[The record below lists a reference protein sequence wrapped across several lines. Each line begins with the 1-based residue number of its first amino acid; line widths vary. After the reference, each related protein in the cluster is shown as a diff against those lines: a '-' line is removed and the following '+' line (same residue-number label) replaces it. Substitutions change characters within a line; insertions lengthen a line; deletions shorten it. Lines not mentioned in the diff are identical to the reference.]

1 MDLPIYKIKKTIAN
15 YPTTKVS
22 EENLF
27 EFEIFMLNDFPKLVK
42 KDDLELFTNGDI
54 DAKVILYDEVF
65 LKKKIG
71 KVEKY
76 NSFPTKKQSH

>member
-54 DAKVILYDEVF
+54 DAKVIPNDKVYFEG
-65 LKKKIG
+65 KK
-71 KVEKY
+71 
-76 NSFPTKKQSH
+76 

>member
-54 DAKVILYDEVF
+54 DAKVISMIKVYFE
-65 LKKKIG
+65 G
-71 KVEKY
+71 K
-76 NSFPTKKQSH
+76 